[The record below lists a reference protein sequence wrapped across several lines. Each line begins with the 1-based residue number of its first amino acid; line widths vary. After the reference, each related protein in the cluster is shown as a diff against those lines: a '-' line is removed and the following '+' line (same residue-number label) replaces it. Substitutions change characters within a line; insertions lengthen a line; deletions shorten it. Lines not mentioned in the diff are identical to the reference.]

1 MEILKKK
8 NTMKMMIIQM
18 EIIIKILNNT
28 ILIRMRTIKDLTEI
42 KKTETIIQ
50 ILKIRTKTIASTVIE
65 EISMKERD
73 PALSAIESIEEIIT
87 QIPSLKY
94 SSLRLTDRLP
104 NKIFKKASQNSE
116 ILNFCNGK
124 TSMLL

>member
-1 MEILKKK
+1 
-8 NTMKMMIIQM
+8 MKIIQM

-50 ILKIRTKTIASTVIE
+50 ILKIRTKTIANTVIE

-104 NKIFKKASQNSE
+104 NKIFKKASQNLE

>member
-1 MEILKKK
+1 
-8 NTMKMMIIQM
+8 MMIIQM

-50 ILKIRTKTIASTVIE
+50 ILKIRTKTIANTVIE
-65 EISMKERD
+65 KISMKERD

-87 QIPSLKY
+87 Q
-94 SSLRLTDRLP
+94 
-104 NKIFKKASQNSE
+104 KASQNLE